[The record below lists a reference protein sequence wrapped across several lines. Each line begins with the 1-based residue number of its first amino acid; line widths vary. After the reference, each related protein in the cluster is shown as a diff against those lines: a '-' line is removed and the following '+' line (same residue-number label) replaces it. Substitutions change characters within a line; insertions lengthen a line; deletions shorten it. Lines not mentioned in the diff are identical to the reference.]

1 MCTALG
7 TWRGCVGLDVH
18 KRRPRDS
25 FIRRYCGHHALRV
38 LSFVLRVD
46 RENARPPTVASHD
59 YLWLVL
65 VTARSGVGCMSGQV
79 SRHAVKAGHAR
90 GPAHVCVCT
99 FALGEAR
106 GIRVGGTARMRDVA
120 VACDC
125 FRLPG
130 GHMTSS
136 GTQWSRLTGACGAL
150 PSHAIENLLHVCSVN
165 SPSLF

>member
-1 MCTALG
+1 MRTALG

-59 YLWLVL
+59 NLWLVL
-65 VTARSGVGCMSGQV
+65 VPVRSGVGCMSGRV

-90 GPAHVCVCT
+90 TWACARVRVHFRVGRVCVA
-99 FALGEAR
+99 FALEGPR
-106 GIRVGGTARMRDVA
+106 G
-120 VACDC
+120 
-125 FRLPG
+125 
-130 GHMTSS
+130 
-136 GTQWSRLTGACGAL
+136 
-150 PSHAIENLLHVCSVN
+150 
-165 SPSLF
+165 